1 LREPRKRLGEW
12 PEGLLERCTKKSK
25 DGKRVRRV
33 GVMGV
38 VEREGYVQ
46 PGYVI
51 YVEQPKTRRAL
62 KGV

>member
-1 LREPRKRLGEW
+1 
-12 PEGLLERCTKKSK
+12 LERCTKKGK
-25 DGKRVRRV
+25 DGKRVKRV

-51 YVEQPKTRRAL
+51 YAEQPKTWRAL
-62 KGV
+62 RGV